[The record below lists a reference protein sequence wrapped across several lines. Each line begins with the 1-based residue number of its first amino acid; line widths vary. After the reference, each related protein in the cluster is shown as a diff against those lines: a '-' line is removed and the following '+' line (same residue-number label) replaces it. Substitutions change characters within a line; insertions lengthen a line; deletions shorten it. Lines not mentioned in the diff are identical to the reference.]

1 MYLGVE
7 LRLQRYAVILAEELN
22 FTRAAEKLNVAQPA
36 LSRSIRQLEHF
47 LGFDL
52 FIRSSRQVEVT
63 AAGRAFVEHARLA
76 LRHAERAIQAA
87 RSVHKEEAATVKLG
101 RSPFVNPQLVSTLL
115 TLSHSSHPSMKLEL
129 SSAFTV
135 ELISR
140 LQTGSL
146 RLALVVLPIVQRDIA
161 CHVISRANFMIGMPH
176 SHRLARKKQLEL
188 KDLDEEAI
196 LSFARHLNPVFVEW
210 MESKFEE
217 AGANPTLLEQ
227 VMTSDEAFHLA
238 VEGRGLCMTPEHEAK
253 RKADFDLTFRPLQGI
268 LFETALAWQSEET
281 SEVILDFVNTVL
293 REFSKI
299 GQSKQLKL
307 SA

>member
-1 MYLGVE
+1 ML
-7 LRLQRYAVILAEELN
+7 LKLEE
-22 FTRAAEKLNVAQPA
+22 
-36 LSRSIRQLEHF
+36 F
-47 LGFDL
+47 LGFEL
-52 FIRSSRQVEVT
+52 FSRSSRQVDVT

-76 LRHAERAIQAA
+76 LRHAEQAIQAA

-101 RSPFVNPQLVSTLL
+101 RSPFVDPQLVSTLL
-115 TLSHSSHPSMKLEL
+115 MLSHSSHTALKLEL

-135 ELISR
+135 DLISR

-210 MESKFEE
+210 MESKFQE

-238 VEGRGLCMTPEHEAK
+238 VEGHGLCLTPEHEAK
-253 RKADFDLTFRPLQGI
+253 RKADFGLTFRPLQGI

-293 REFSKI
+293 REFSRI
-299 GQSKQLKL
+299 GQNKQLKL